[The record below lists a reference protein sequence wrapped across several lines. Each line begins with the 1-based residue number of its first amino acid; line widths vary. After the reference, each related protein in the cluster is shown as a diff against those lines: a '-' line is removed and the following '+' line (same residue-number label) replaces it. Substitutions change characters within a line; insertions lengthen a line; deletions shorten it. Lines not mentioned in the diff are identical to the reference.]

1 MVEMPFQHPQII
13 SYGSITVT
21 VVRDGRRIA
30 IRGTAGDKGLVDDC
44 YRGGA
49 RWDKN
54 KREFYVGTG
63 RADEAAAIVQRITE
77 RLAARQ
83 QHDAEVKRRL
93 DAGLLV
99 CSIHTVKVS
108 DELKALG
115 GWWNPDR
122 RCWLMPSLEAKSQAE
137 QLLAPYLDAERKQAA
152 AKEQARKQAAAERAQ
167 REAARQSEWRSLVAQ
182 YAGTCC
188 VCGERIRAGD
198 RIAYRKS
205 SGARHLDCNP
215 ENWNATA
222 DGEIV
227 IHGGSGYGCDGWHEG
242 QVLRNPDRYHGSMRA
257 RNRTSYDRRV
267 IELAGERPRVYP
279 EKPIRRPNEDD
290 ESYEG
295 RIALFRAEEE
305 LLADYEAR
313 LQAARAQAD
322 AEYPLDGPQW
332 LTVLRA
338 RRQYVAD
345 DGMSFGVGDEQGYV
359 YTAVCRAATPEE
371 AAPAIALQRARKA
384 AARQQAALV
393 ALFHRILAE
402 GWAPPDMI
410 ELPGDAIYLSKDD
423 HRSVIYGGG
432 RWFVIAGDR
441 AWAVQNNGHDG
452 DDWSRNNVRTGGAGA
467 IGRALPLADLDAD
480 EAALLGLWVAGGNDV
495 Y

>member
-1 MVEMPFQHPQII
+1 MVEMPFQRPQTI

-49 RWDKN
+49 KWDKN
-54 KREFYVGTG
+54 EREFYVGTG

-122 RCWLMPSLEAKSQAE
+122 RGWLMPSEETKQQAL
-137 QLLAPYLDAERKQAA
+137 QLIEPHREAERQQKA
-152 AKEQARKQAAAERAQ
+152 AKEQQQREAAAERARQ
-167 REAARQSEWRSLVAQ
+167 EKARQSEWRTITAQ
-182 YAGTCC
+182 YAGICC
-188 VCGERIRAGD
+188 VCGERIRVGET
-198 RIAYRKS
+198 IAYRKS
-205 SGARHLDCNP
+205 SGARHPDCDLAQWNHVA
-215 ENWNATA
+215 EN
-222 DGEIV
+222 EIV
-227 IHGGSGYGCDGWHEG
+227 ISDGSGYGCEGWYEG
-242 QVLRNPDRYHGSMRA
+242 QVLQNIARYAGSTRERQSTA
-257 RNRTSYDRRV
+257 YSFR
-267 IELAGERPRVYP
+267 ILELAGERPRVYP
-279 EKPIRRPNEDD
+279 EIPIRRAEEDD
-290 ESYEG
+290 EAFEG
-295 RIALFRAEEE
+295 RQACYRADHE
-305 LLADYEAR
+305 LLQEYEAR
-313 LQAARAQAD
+313 LENARRIAD
-322 AEYPLDGPQW
+322 SEFPLDGPEW
-332 LTVLRA
+332 LLVLRA

-359 YTAVCRAATPEE
+359 FTAICRAATPEE
-371 AAPAIALQRARKA
+371 AAPAIEKLRAYE
-384 AARQQAALV
+384 AARHHHARLV
-393 ALFHRILAE
+393 ALFKRVFREGASPAE
-402 GWAPPDMI
+402 MVDVCGTARF
-410 ELPGDAIYLSKDD
+410 LSEDD
-423 HRSVIYGGG
+423 QRSVIYGGG
-432 RWFVIAGDR
+432 RWFVIENDR
-441 AWAVQNNGHDG
+441 LWAVQNNGHDG